1 MKFLQGK
8 TPLFWWRL
16 FFASATAAFSLLVVL
31 QPAPWRVLAEAGGME
46 KFVLAQTIYFWTWW
60 GGLAS
65 ALVAAGLF
73 VLAPWWAKAPAPD
86 VTAGK
91 PPPAPRWFW
100 PLTLAAVL
108 ACTAIAGPTLTHSL
122 WDDENESLSYYSL
135 GRFLREG
142 DEGKLRF
149 KNFPWRRTVFGYDTP
164 NNHVFHNVLSRA
176 SNSLWRSVAQPRG
189 LQFNHIAIRL
199 PAFLAALGGVVALA
213 LLLRQ
218 FGYPAGGV
226 AAAWFFSLHPWLTEH
241 AAVARGYTLVML
253 LVVLAALAWRRAL
266 LQGSWLWWS
275 SFATAQFLA
284 MWTYPGSIF
293 LFAPLNLAAVLLIW
307 RRPAP
312 LAGPARTQ
320 LSRWFCVNSLVA
332 AGLLPLLLPL
342 LPQMKKYIAKLAET
356 PHDIGTAWLQDVFWF
371 FTAGAPWVRGSSTAD
386 WRYLDVQLVASSL
399 GTVGLWMLG
408 AVVVL
413 PVLAGVWRLAR
424 GGWIGFALTV
434 CTIAAPCLQFFYAR
448 GQRIFIWEWY
458 VIFALPFVAM
468 FWGLGAAALAGL
480 LGRIPPRLP
489 WVAPLAGTAMVL
501 LYAFTTHPV
510 RAWKSAHAKTPHR
523 ESTQLTR
530 ANASDYKSAENKRI
544 LTFSIANPST
554 AYDPN
559 LIVLRNPAELVLLCL
574 QADRENR
581 PLYGNLGH
589 MHVMRDRHS
598 RELALLQDRRL
609 FGSSTK
615 LGGADAGWDRFVY
628 IYTPG
633 SASAY
638 DFTAVLDPDEWAFVE
653 ANKNRRPES
662 VFTKKNNL

>member
-16 FFASATAAFSLLVVL
+16 LFASVAAAFSLLMVL

-46 KFVLAQTIYFWTWW
+46 NFVLAQTVYFWTWW

-65 ALVAAGLF
+65 ALIAAGLF
-73 VLAPWWAKAPAPD
+73 VLAPWWAKAPAPA
-86 VTAGK
+86 VTAAK
-91 PPPAPRWFW
+91 FPPAPRWFW

-108 ACTAIAGPTLTHSL
+108 ACAAIAGPTLTHSL

-176 SNSLWRSVAQPRG
+176 SNSLWRSVAKPRG
-189 LQFNHIAIRL
+189 LQFNHVAIRL
-199 PAFLAALGGVVALA
+199 PAFLAALAGVAALA
-213 LLLRQ
+213 LLLKQ

-226 AAAWFFSLHPWLTEH
+226 AAAWFFALNPWLTEH

-253 LVVLAALAWRRAL
+253 LVVLAALFWRRAL
-266 LQGSWLWWS
+266 LQGSWLWWF

-293 LFAPLNLAAVLLIW
+293 LLAPLNLAAVLLIW

-356 PHDIGTAWLQDVFWF
+356 PHDIGAAWLRDVFWF
-371 FTAGAPWVRGSSTAD
+371 FSAGAPWVRGSSSAD
-386 WRYLDVQLVASSL
+386 WKYLDVQLVAGWL
-399 GTVGLWMLG
+399 GPAGLWALG

-413 PVLAGVWRLAR
+413 PVLAGVLRLAR
-424 GGWIGFALTV
+424 GGWTGFALAV

-448 GQRIFIWEWY
+448 EQRIFIWEWY

-468 FWGLGAAALAGL
+468 FWGLGAASIAGL

-489 WVAPLAGTAMVL
+489 WMAPLAGTVLVL
-501 LYAFTTHPV
+501 LYALTTHPV
-510 RAWKSAHAKTPHR
+510 RAWKSVHAKTPHR

-530 ANASDYKSAENKRI
+530 ANASDYRSAENRHI
-544 LTFSIANPST
+544 LTFSITNPST

-589 MHVMRDRHS
+589 MHVMERDHP
-598 RELALLQDRRL
+598 RELALLRDTRL
-609 FGSSTK
+609 FGTSTK
-615 LGGADAGWDRFVY
+615 IGGADAGWDRFVY

-633 SASAY
+633 SASNY
-638 DFTAVLDPDEWAFVE
+638 DFTAVLDPDEMAFVE
-653 ANKNRRPES
+653 ANVNRRPES
-662 VFTKKNNL
+662 VFAKKKDP

>member
-1 MKFLQGK
+1 MKFLHGK

-16 FFASATAAFSLLVVL
+16 FFASAAAAFSLLMVL

-46 KFVLAQTIYFWTWW
+46 NFVLAQTVYFWTWW

-65 ALVAAGLF
+65 ALIAAGLF
-73 VLAPWWAKAPAPD
+73 VLAPWWAKAPAPEVGD
-86 VTAGK
+86 AK
-91 PPPAPRWFW
+91 PRPAPRWFW
-100 PLTLAAVL
+100 PLTLGAVL
-108 ACTAIAGPTLTHSL
+108 ACGAIAGPTLTHSL

-135 GRFLREG
+135 GRYLREG

-199 PAFLAALGGVVALA
+199 PAFLAALAGVAALA
-213 LLLRQ
+213 LLLKQ

-226 AAAWFFSLHPWLTEH
+226 AAAWFFALNPWLTEH

-253 LVVLAALAWRRAL
+253 LVVLAALSWRRAL
-266 LQGSWLWWS
+266 LQGSWLWW
-275 SFATAQFLA
+275 FAFAVAQFLS

-293 LFAPLNLAAVLLIW
+293 LFAPLNLAALLLIW

-320 LSRWFCVNSLVA
+320 LSRWFCANSLVA

-342 LPQMKKYIAKLAET
+342 LPQMKKYIAKLAEI
-356 PHDIGTAWLQDVFWF
+356 PHDIGAAWLRDVFWF
-371 FTAGAPWVRGSSTAD
+371 FSAGAPWVRGSSSAD
-386 WRYLDVQLVASSL
+386 WKYLDVQLIASSL
-399 GTVGLWMLG
+399 GPVALWTLG

-413 PVLAGVWRLAR
+413 PVLAGIWRLAR
-424 GGWIGFALTV
+424 GGWIGFALAA
-434 CTIAAPCLQFFYAR
+434 CTIGAPCLQFFYAR

-468 FWGLGAAALAGL
+468 FWGLGAAWLAGL

-489 WVAPLAGTAMVL
+489 WMAPLAGTALVL

-510 RAWKSAHAKTPHR
+510 RAWKSTHAKTPHR

-559 LIVLRNPAELVLLCL
+559 LIVLRNPAELVLLCR

-589 MHVMRDRHS
+589 MHVMRDKHP
-598 RELALLQDRRL
+598 RELALLQDRKL

-615 LGGADAGWDRFVY
+615 IGGADAGWDRFVY

-638 DFTAVLDPDEWAFVE
+638 DFTAVLDADELAFVE
-653 ANKNRRPES
+653 ANVNRRPET
-662 VFTKKNNL
+662 VFTKKKDL